1 MTIHLHQYDI
11 PDNLSFHGTV
21 AVDTETSGLN
31 LKRDRLCLIQLSD
44 GNGDAHLVHFP
55 TPRYDAPRLKR
66 LIADDTVTK
75 LFHFARFDIAV
86 LSQRL
91 NVWCT
96 PVYCTKIASKLVRTY
111 TDRHSLKELCRD
123 LLGIE
128 MTKAQQSSDWGA
140 AILTQEQQIY
150 AASDVLHLHRL
161 REKLDVMLEREDR
174 SDLAIKCFAFIQT
187 RARLDLAGWGK
198 DDIFAH

>member
-21 AVDTETSGLN
+21 AVDTETGGLD

-66 LIADDTVTK
+66 LMADDTVTK

-128 MTKAQQSSDWGA
+128 LTKAQQSSDWGA

-187 RARLDLAGWGK
+187 RAQLDLAGWGA

>member
-128 MTKAQQSSDWGA
+128 LTKAQQSSDWGA

-161 REKLDVMLEREDR
+161 REKLDVMLERDDR

>member
-140 AILTQEQQIY
+140 AILSQEQQIY
-150 AASDVLHLHRL
+150 AASDVLHLHQL

-187 RARLDLAGWGK
+187 RARLDLAGWGE

>member
-128 MTKAQQSSDWGA
+128 LTKAQQSSDWGA
-140 AILTQEQQIY
+140 TILTQEQQIY
-150 AASDVLHLHRL
+150 AASDVLHLHQL
-161 REKLDVMLEREDR
+161 QEKLDAMLEREDR

-187 RARLDLAGWGK
+187 RARLDLAGWGE

>member
-55 TPRYDAPRLKR
+55 TPRYEAPRLKR
-66 LIADDTVTK
+66 LIADETVTK

-91 NVWCT
+91 NVQCT

-128 MTKAQQSSDWGA
+128 LTKAQQSSDWGA

-150 AASDVLHLHRL
+150 AAADVLHLHRL
-161 REKLDVMLEREDR
+161 REKLDMMLKREDR
-174 SDLAIKCFAFIQT
+174 SDLANKCFAFIQT
-187 RARLDLAGWGK
+187 RARLDLAGWGE

>member
-66 LIADDTVTK
+66 LIADETVTK

-111 TDRHSLKELCRD
+111 TDRHSLKELCRA
-123 LLGIE
+123 LLSIE
-128 MTKAQQSSDWGA
+128 LTKAQQSSDWGA
-140 AILTQEQQIY
+140 ATLTQEQQIY

-161 REKLDVMLEREDR
+161 REKLDVMLERENR
-174 SDLAIKCFAFIQT
+174 SDLATKCFAFIQT
-187 RARLDLAGWGK
+187 RTQLDLAGWGA

>member
-55 TPRYDAPRLKR
+55 TPRYDAPHLKR

-128 MTKAQQSSDWGA
+128 LTKAQQSSDWGA

-187 RARLDLAGWGK
+187 RARLDLAGWGE

>member
-66 LIADDTVTK
+66 LIADETVTK

-111 TDRHSLKELCRD
+111 TDRHSLKELCRA

-128 MTKAQQSSDWGA
+128 LTKAQQSSDWGA
-140 AILTQEQQIY
+140 ATLTQEQQIY

-161 REKLDVMLEREDR
+161 REKLDVMLERENR
-174 SDLAIKCFAFIQT
+174 SDLATKCFAFIQT
-187 RARLDLAGWGK
+187 RARLDLAGWGA

>member
-55 TPRYDAPRLKR
+55 TPRYEAPRLKR
-66 LIADDTVTK
+66 LIADETVTK
-75 LFHFARFDIAV
+75 IFHFARFDIAV

-91 NVWCT
+91 NVQCT

-111 TDRHSLKELCRD
+111 TDRHSLKELCQD

-128 MTKAQQSSDWGA
+128 LTKAQQSSDWGTA
-140 AILTQEQQIY
+140 VLTQEQQIY
-150 AASDVLHLHRL
+150 AAADVLHLHRL

-174 SDLAIKCFAFIQT
+174 SDLANKCFAFIQT
-187 RARLDLAGWGK
+187 RARLDLAGWGE

>member
-128 MTKAQQSSDWGA
+128 MTKVQQSSDWGA

-150 AASDVLHLHRL
+150 AASDVLHLHQL

-187 RARLDLAGWGK
+187 RARLDLAGWGE

>member
-11 PDNLSFHGTV
+11 PDDLSFHGTV
-21 AVDTETSGLN
+21 AVDTETGGLN

-150 AASDVLHLHRL
+150 AASDVLHLHQL

-187 RARLDLAGWGK
+187 RARLDLTGWGK

>member
-75 LFHFARFDIAV
+75 LFHFARFDIGV

-150 AASDVLHLHRL
+150 AASDVLHLHQL

>member
-161 REKLDVMLEREDR
+161 REKLDVMLERENR
-174 SDLAIKCFAFIQT
+174 SDLAIKCFAFIQA
-187 RARLDLAGWGK
+187 RAQLDLAGWGA

>member
-150 AASDVLHLHRL
+150 AASDVLHLHQL

-187 RARLDLAGWGK
+187 RARLDLAGWGE

>member
-128 MTKAQQSSDWGA
+128 LTKAQQSSDWGA

-161 REKLDVMLEREDR
+161 REQLDVMLEREDR

-187 RARLDLAGWGK
+187 RARLDLAGWGE

>member
-66 LIADDTVTK
+66 LIADETVTK

-91 NVWCT
+91 NVWCA

-111 TDRHSLKELCRD
+111 TDRHGLKELCRD

-128 MTKAQQSSDWGA
+128 LTKTQQSSDWGKA
-140 AILTQEQQIY
+140 VLTQEQQIY
-150 AASDVLHLHRL
+150 AAADVLHLHRL
-161 REKLDVMLEREDR
+161 REKLDVMLEREGR
-174 SDLAIKCFAFIQT
+174 SDVANKCFAFIQT
-187 RARLDLAGWGK
+187 RARLDLAGWGE

>member
-11 PDNLSFHGTV
+11 PDNLSFHDTV

-31 LKRDRLCLIQLSD
+31 LKRDRLCLVQLSD

-66 LIADDTVTK
+66 LIADETVTK
-75 LFHFARFDIAV
+75 LFHFARFDIGV

-128 MTKAQQSSDWGA
+128 LTKAQQSSDWGA

-150 AASDVLHLHRL
+150 AASDVLHLHQL
-161 REKLDVMLEREDR
+161 REKLDVMLERENR

-187 RARLDLAGWGK
+187 RAQLDLAGWGA

>member
-55 TPRYDAPRLKR
+55 TPRYEAPRLKQ
-66 LIADDTVTK
+66 LIADETVTK

-128 MTKAQQSSDWGA
+128 LTKAQQSSDWGA

-150 AASDVLHLHRL
+150 AAADVLHLHRL

-174 SDLAIKCFAFIQT
+174 SDLANKCFAFIQT
-187 RARLDLAGWGK
+187 RARLDLAGWGE

>member
-44 GNGDAHLVHFP
+44 GNGDAHLVQFP
-55 TPRYDAPRLKR
+55 TPKYEAPRLKR
-66 LIADDTVTK
+66 LIADETVTK
-75 LFHFARFDIAV
+75 IFHFARFDIAV

-91 NVWCT
+91 NVQCT

-128 MTKAQQSSDWGA
+128 LTKAQQSSDWGA

-150 AASDVLHLHRL
+150 AAADVLHLHRL
-161 REKLDVMLEREDR
+161 REKLDMMLKREDR
-174 SDLAIKCFAFIQT
+174 SDLANKCFAFIQT
-187 RARLDLAGWGK
+187 RARLDLAGWGE

>member
-150 AASDVLHLHRL
+150 AASDVLHLHQL

-187 RARLDLAGWGK
+187 RAQLDLAGWGK

>member
-75 LFHFARFDIAV
+75 LFHFARFDIGV

-150 AASDVLHLHRL
+150 AASDVLHLHQL

-187 RARLDLAGWGK
+187 RARLDLAGWGE

>member
-150 AASDVLHLHRL
+150 AASDVLHLHQL
-161 REKLDVMLEREDR
+161 REKLDVMLERENR
-174 SDLAIKCFAFIQT
+174 SDLATKCFAFIQT
-187 RARLDLAGWGK
+187 RAQLDLAGWGA